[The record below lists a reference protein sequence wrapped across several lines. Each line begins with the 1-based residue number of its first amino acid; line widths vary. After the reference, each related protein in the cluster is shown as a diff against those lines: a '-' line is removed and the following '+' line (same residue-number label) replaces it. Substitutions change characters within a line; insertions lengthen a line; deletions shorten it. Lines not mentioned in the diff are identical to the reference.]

1 MFSFEGGRIQFQEE
15 NRPEPLERCTAAC
28 QDAQFRALGVDLDEV
43 ESIDGCALAEAIQT
57 GYGNPMAGTQV
68 GRSRMAGHVDD
79 RSGALLIR
87 QAHLMC
93 DHSACSVQREI
104 LSQPLENDAIRLEG
118 MNGAVLSQPRRNG

>member
-68 GRSRMAGHVDD
+68 GRSRMAGHGDD
-79 RSGALLIR
+79 RSGAPPIR
-87 QAHLMC
+87 PAQLMC
-93 DHSACSVQREI
+93 EHSACAGDSE
-104 LSQPLENDAIRLEG
+104 
-118 MNGAVLSQPRRNG
+118 AVAQ